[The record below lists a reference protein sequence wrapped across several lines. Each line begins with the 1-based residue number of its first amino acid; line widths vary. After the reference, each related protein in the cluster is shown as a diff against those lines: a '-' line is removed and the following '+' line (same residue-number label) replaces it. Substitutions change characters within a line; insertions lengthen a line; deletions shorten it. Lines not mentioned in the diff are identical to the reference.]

1 MLHLWRQKK
10 RTELKSCWKWLQLF
24 WCWFEFLVKQYENEQ
39 MCVGWRKRVSDHAS
53 YSSRSESRWNLSPMM
68 LRPCHIKMSH
78 LSLVIPSNVF
88 SFSLCQTCGWNT
100 ECYFFCFGFV
110 LPEFVRLTANTLH
123 NSQRSQVTLKSLRAA
138 STLPILIVLHS
149 FGWAGS
155 QTPCLLA
162 PPAGR
167 RGHPPH
173 LLECGSVANLPLR
186 AYGCLSRRSPA
197 FARLFNL
204 TVPLPAGDKMEKPCG
219 GGLSQVCTHSQ
230 EYRISPQ
237 IPPVHFRYDPI
248 NVRILCLCLLR
259 ACCHVDTR

>member
-1 MLHLWRQKK
+1 
-10 RTELKSCWKWLQLF
+10 
-24 WCWFEFLVKQYENEQ
+24 
-39 MCVGWRKRVSDHAS
+39 MC
-53 YSSRSESRWNLSPMM
+53 L
-68 LRPCHIKMSH
+68 
-78 LSLVIPSNVF
+78 
-88 SFSLCQTCGWNT
+88 WNT
-100 ECYFFCFGFV
+100 ECYFFVFVFV
-110 LPEFVRLTANTLH
+110 LPDFLRLTVNTVD

-138 STLPILIVLHS
+138 STLPTLIVLHS

-155 QTPCLLA
+155 QTALILA

-173 LLECGSVANLPLR
+173 LLECGSVAKLPLR

-204 TVPLPAGDKMEKPCG
+204 TVPLLAGDKMEKPCG

-248 NVRILCLCLLR
+248 NVRILCLCLSRPAATSTPDNRRQATAKAGR
-259 ACCHVDTR
+259 AKFKE